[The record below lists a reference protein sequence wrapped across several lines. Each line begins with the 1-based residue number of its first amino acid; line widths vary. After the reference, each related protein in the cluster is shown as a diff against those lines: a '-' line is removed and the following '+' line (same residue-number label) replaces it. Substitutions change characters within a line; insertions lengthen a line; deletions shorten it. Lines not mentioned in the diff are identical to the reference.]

1 MGVATQHSEMIE
13 LKSKTSADFAFFFLK
28 VKENKISL
36 ANPKERFLRSLPFF
50 IRDAR
55 TSPNSCV
62 KRDQDSNP
70 PPPLPPP
77 FCFQFLTRAWE
88 LGGATLVSSKVFAAF

>member
-1 MGVATQHSEMIE
+1 MIE

-70 PPPLPPP
+70 PSS
-77 FCFQFLTRAWE
+77 FLLSIFNKLLNFRTHDQER
-88 LGGATLVSSKVFAAF
+88 TLSF